1 MAEKGEELSLGD
13 ALTIIRRKWW
23 VVLVVGAL
31 LALVTFSYFRRQVPR
46 YQSSTVLLLDLR
58 TPARIANAAGQAVGP
73 IDVERLIENEIQF
86 ARSSNVRSE
95 MQARLGDAVAIDLSV
110 SASDSDTLTFQA
122 RSTDPA
128 QAQLV
133 ADTGA
138 AVYQELSKQQTVAL
152 YDKALADLDAVLT
165 PIQARLGELAPLTD
179 MAIIDPKIPYDPTL
193 LAERRRLES
202 DLQTNGAKRTSLAL
216 AAKLDQGVPS
226 SVISAAALP
235 GEPFAPRSE
244 RNAIIGFL
252 AGAILAIGG
261 LFMTDYLDDR
271 LRDRASIA
279 KVAPRLATLA
289 IVPRARRAARSN
301 GSLAGEP
308 GVVGESVRALRASV
322 QFASLSRPLN
332 SVLVTSS
339 KPKEGKS
346 TLAMCLAI
354 AFARNGTRVVLIDA
368 DMRKP
373 KVHKNLRLGDNSF
386 GLTTVL
392 QGQATLNQVMRP
404 APGVENLAVITSGP
418 APANPADFLASDG
431 GSGGRLSMKHLVDE
445 LVANGLMVIVD
456 APPVLPVVD
465 ALTMSR
471 AVDGVL
477 FVVAAG
483 SARERDVSRAFEVLG
498 QAGAQIVG
506 IVVNKLERSGT
517 SYARTYGYSDGKRSG
532 GDEKARP
539 ATVPVATAREAEPVL
554 SGTALAVRNHLASAR
569 GGAAQ
574 GETNPSLVNPLNG
587 RNGSASDAASRA
599 GQEE

>member
-23 VVLVVGAL
+23 AILAVACL
-31 LALVTFSYFRRQVPR
+31 LGFTTFAYFRRQVPR
-46 YQSSTVLLLDLR
+46 YQTQTVLLLDLR
-58 TPARIANAAGQAVGP
+58 TPARIANAAGQSVAVT
-73 IDVERLIENEIQF
+73 DVERLIENEIEF
-86 ARSSNVRSE
+86 ARSATVRTE
-95 MQARLGDAVAIDLSV
+95 VQARLGDAVSIDLSV
-110 SASDSDTLTFQA
+110 SASDSDTLTFRA
-122 RSTDPA
+122 RSTDPGQA
-128 QAQLV
+128 QAV
-133 ADTGA
+133 ANTAA

-152 YDKALADLDAVLT
+152 YDKALADLDAVLA
-165 PIQARLGELAPLTD
+165 PIEARLAELAPLTD
-179 MAIIDPKIPYDPTL
+179 AAVIDPKVPYDPTL
-193 LAERRRLES
+193 LAERKRLES
-202 DLQTNGAKRTSLAL
+202 DLQTNSAKRTSLAL

-226 SVISAAALP
+226 SVITQASAP
-235 GEPFAPRSE
+235 SEPFAPRPE
-244 RNAIIGFL
+244 RNAVIGLL
-252 AGAILAIGG
+252 AGAVLAIGG
-261 LFMTDYLDDR
+261 LFMFDYLDDR
-271 LRDRASIA
+271 LRDRSSIA

-308 GVVGESVRALRASV
+308 GVVGESVRALRAAV

-354 AFARNGTRVVLIDA
+354 AFARNGTKVVLIDA

-373 KVHKNLRLGDNSF
+373 RVHKNLRLGDNGF

-392 QGQATLNQVMRP
+392 QGQASLSQVMRP

-418 APANPADFLASDG
+418 TPANPADFLASDTNAN
-431 GSGGRLSMKHLVDE
+431 GRLSMKHIIDE

-498 QAGAQIVG
+498 QSGAEIVG

-517 SYARTYGYSDGKRSG
+517 SYARTYGYSDGKRSNA
-532 GDEKARP
+532 DANKSWP
-539 ATVPVATAREAEPVL
+539 AETPASSSSESNL
-554 SGTALAVRNHLASAR
+554 SGTALAVRNHLSAAR
-569 GGAAQ
+569 GNTAGSGDGAQ
-574 GETNPSLVNPLNG
+574 LSNPLNG
-587 RNGSASDAASRA
+587 RKASADVASANNGD
-599 GQEE
+599 